1 MLPAP
6 FYEDDLVHLYQGDA
20 LDILAEL
27 GPGDADHV
35 VTDPPYQTTGTS
47 WATKASSWAD
57 TMNTAHWFT
66 TWYQHVAR
74 ILPDHGS
81 FWSCCNWRTLPI
93 VQRAAHD
100 ARLDITS
107 VAVWHK
113 DAIRTGS
120 PRGLRADHELIAVMA
135 KAAFR
140 IADRSA
146 GDVWT
151 IKTGTR
157 KPHGHPAEKPV
168 ALPARILELIQAT
181 PGQIILDPFAGSGT
195 TAEAAKRRG
204 HKVIAIEADAAWCQT
219 IATRLAAVP
228 SPADDGEPL

>member
-1 MLPAP
+1 MSLPTP
-6 FYEDDLVHLYQGDA
+6 FYADELVTLYNADA
-20 LDILAEL
+20 LEILAEL
-27 GPGDADHV
+27 APGDVDHV

-47 WATKASSWAD
+47 WATRASSWAD

-66 TWYQHVAR
+66 SWYRHVTR
-74 ILPDHGS
+74 ILPEHGS

-100 ARLDITS
+100 ARLDVTS

-120 PRGLRADHELIAVMA
+120 PRGLRSDHELIAIMA
-135 KAAFR
+135 KSAFR
-140 IADRSA
+140 ISDRSA

-151 IKTGTR
+151 IKTST
-157 KPHGHPAEKPV
+157 KKAHGHPAEKPL
-168 ALPARILELIQAT
+168 AIPARIIDLIQPA
-181 PGQIILDPFAGSGT
+181 PGQVILDPFSGSGT

-204 HKVIAIEADAAWCQT
+204 LKVIAVEADSAWCDT
-219 IATRLAAVP
+219 IARRLAATP
-228 SPADDGEPL
+228 PPA